1 MVTADEIRSIALSL
15 PETEEHDH
23 WEKPSFRVRSKIYA
37 VIQPDGV
44 SLVIKTTK
52 EDRAAYT
59 MMDPDVYQMPD
70 SFQNLAFMII
80 RMDRIHPEEC
90 RNMLTLA
97 WSLVAPKKVVKAFN
111 ETSMGQS

>member
-44 SLVIKTTK
+44 VHISFFQAFLLLILKHQADLERHYEDPQKTD
-52 EDRAAYT
+52 EPCDIHVAAG
-59 MMDPDVYQMPD
+59 
-70 SFQNLAFMII
+70 LI
-80 RMDRIHPEEC
+80 
-90 RNMLTLA
+90 
-97 WSLVAPKKVVKAFN
+97 
-111 ETSMGQS
+111 